1 MFKTDIMVSV
11 VRKLLSLLLLLFIV
25 ICLSNRSNKIIE
37 FGLLTADPVNEE
49 PENENPVTIF
59 NEPSISLERR
69 LDRAPKIIEFKRN
82 ISTEPLKPVLLRIN
96 HEVRSFDPNQAS
108 SVSLVNGLIQRITMN
123 KDTYQQGEIASLDVT
138 VVLPLENPKINFLYR
153 TYDLY
158 PVAANIYNTILAV
171 PMNTEPG
178 DYEMTLRY
186 QEKSEEKVLKMPFTI
201 TPGDFFEQ
209 DTAELDISVLT
220 EETLEMLKYE
230 SNYFG
235 RAYGKGPDSVLYEGN
250 FIWPCSGGIS
260 ALFGTPRKYNEDMD
274 EWSHKAIDIANAVG
288 TKVRAPN
295 NGVVVMARN
304 LEVHGKSIV
313 IAHGKKIH
321 TVYLHLDSLC
331 VEKGDK
337 VKKGQLIGTLGKT
350 GLCTGPNLHWGFV
363 VNRVH
368 VNPRFWLEGE
378 PELKKRQWIQYKKPE
393 N

>member
-1 MFKTDIMVSV
+1 MASV
-11 VRKLLSLLLLLFIV
+11 AQKLLSFSLLFLIAA
-25 ICLSNRSNKIIE
+25 CLSNRANSTLNVC
-37 FGLLTADPVNEE
+37 LLAVDPVDEE
-49 PENENPVTIF
+49 KADQPTIV

-69 LDRAPKIIEFKRN
+69 LDRSPKIIEFKRN
-82 ISTEPLKPVLLRIN
+82 IPTEPLQPVLLRLD
-96 HEVRSFDPNQAS
+96 HEVRSYDATQTS
-108 SVSLVNGLIQRITMN
+108 TLSLVNGLIQRITMN

-138 VVLPLENPKINFLYR
+138 VVVPLDNPKINFLYR
-153 TYDLY
+153 DYNLY
-158 PVAANIYNTILAV
+158 QIAPNVYNTILAV

-178 DYEMTLRY
+178 SYEMTLRY
-186 QEKSEEKVLKMPFTI
+186 QEKNEPKTLEMPFTVI
-201 TPGDFFEQ
+201 PGRFSED

-230 SNYFG
+230 GNYFA
-235 RAYGKGPDSVLYEGN
+235 RAYSRNADSVLYEGD

-260 ALFGTPRKYNEDMD
+260 ALYGTPRKYNEDMD

-288 TKVRAPN
+288 TKVHAPN
-295 NGVVVMARN
+295 HGVIVMARN

-313 IAHGKKIH
+313 ISHGQKIH

-331 VEKGDK
+331 VKKGDK
-337 VKKGQLIGTLGKT
+337 VKKGQLIGKLGKT

-368 VNPRFWLEGE
+368 VDPRFWLEGQ
-378 PELKKRQWIQYKKPE
+378 PEIKKRQWIEYKKPE